1 MFFQIEKIII
11 WPRNTVFSPRVLN
24 FSLGK
29 VNVITGASRTG
40 KTAIIPIIDYCLG
53 AGTCSIPIEI
63 IRDTAAWYGVVI
75 HTQNESVLL
84 ARKVPNRNMV
94 SYEFYVQRGSVT
106 NIPHVIKENQ
116 NLDGIKQILDTL
128 ASVPY
133 VNRDEEKPGYNER
146 LSFRDLTHL
155 VFQSQD
161 IVANQNILFYK
172 THKVEH
178 REKLR
183 NWFPFILGAE
193 SIETI
198 IARRELKDR
207 EQELAR
213 KKKEFE
219 KAKKISSEWLQHLI
233 GQIHVAKE
241 YGLYTSDL
249 PEQTDLDTLVSI
261 ARNILENVPDYPKST
276 QETLENAIDEMHQL
290 EIQENQI
297 ANSIAQTQKRISD
310 IKSLIDSITEF
321 QQSNGKKI
329 ERLEIAKWLRENAMS
344 ASKCPVCGADSHPN
358 VHNEIE
364 RICMAVAQYEKI
376 APQTANIPPALQ
388 RELQSLSSELNSLI
402 EERNALHNR
411 FDLIRA
417 RSKKA
422 EAYQQKTKSMFLFLG
437 QLTSAVDL
445 IDKLSSVEGLE
456 CRIIELEQKID
467 ELNRIIAIS
476 NTRALTTHALA
487 EITQRTLVRLQTLD
501 VDENYK
507 KIAPRFSLSELG
519 LEVQGTDGIWHLLG
533 EIGSASNWLSFHI
546 AFTCALQEYFCERK
560 SPISSVPSFMVYE
573 QPSQV
578 YFPRLSQARQD
589 GNNDPVFADEDVGAV
604 KNIFETLANSITSQ
618 HGAWQAI
625 VLDHAGYDIYG
636 DISGVVEIEEWR
648 NGQKLIP
655 ADWYEPN

>member
-358 VHNEIE
+358 AHNEIE

-388 RELQSLSSELNSLI
+388 RELY
-402 EERNALHNR
+402 R
-411 FDLIRA
+411 
-417 RSKKA
+417 
-422 EAYQQKTKSMFLFLG
+422 
-437 QLTSAVDL
+437 
-445 IDKLSSVEGLE
+445 
-456 CRIIELEQKID
+456 
-467 ELNRIIAIS
+467 
-476 NTRALTTHALA
+476 
-487 EITQRTLVRLQTLD
+487 
-501 VDENYK
+501 
-507 KIAPRFSLSELG
+507 
-519 LEVQGTDGIWHLLG
+519 
-533 EIGSASNWLSFHI
+533 
-546 AFTCALQEYFCERK
+546 
-560 SPISSVPSFMVYE
+560 
-573 QPSQV
+573 
-578 YFPRLSQARQD
+578 
-589 GNNDPVFADEDVGAV
+589 
-604 KNIFETLANSITSQ
+604 
-618 HGAWQAI
+618 
-625 VLDHAGYDIYG
+625 
-636 DISGVVEIEEWR
+636 
-648 NGQKLIP
+648 
-655 ADWYEPN
+655 

>member
-1 MFFQIEKIII
+1 MFFQIESLII
-11 WPRNTVFSPRVLN
+11 WPRNTSFSPQVLN
-24 FSLGK
+24 FKLGK

-53 AGTCSIPIEI
+53 SGTCSIPIEI

-75 HTQNESVLL
+75 YTQNERLLL

-94 SYEFYVQRGSVT
+94 SYEFYVQRGPMVS
-106 NIPHVIKENQ
+106 IPPVIEENQ
-116 NLDGIKQILDTL
+116 NLDGVKQILDTL

-133 VNRDEEKPGYNER
+133 INRDEKESAYNER

-155 VFQSQD
+155 VFQSHD

-172 THKVEH
+172 THKIEH

-193 SIETI
+193 SIDTI
-198 IARRELKDR
+198 FARRELKDR
-207 EQELAR
+207 EQELTR
-213 KKKEFE
+213 KKKELE

-233 GQIHVAKE
+233 GQLHVAKE
-241 YGLYTSDL
+241 YGLYAPDL
-249 PEQTDLDTLVSI
+249 PEQADLDTLVSI
-261 ARNILENVPDYPKST
+261 SRHILENVPDYPKST

-297 ANSIAQTQKRISD
+297 ANAIAQTQKRIAD
-310 IKSLIDSITEF
+310 IKSLTESITMF
-321 QQSNGKKI
+321 QQSNSKKI

-344 ASKCPVCGADSHPN
+344 GTKCPICGADSHPKA
-358 VHNEIE
+358 HNEIE
-364 RICMAVAQYEKI
+364 RICMAVAQCEKI

-388 RELQSLSSELNSLI
+388 RELQSLSNELISLI

-411 FDLIRA
+411 FDLIRG
-417 RSKKA
+417 RSKTA
-422 EAYQQKTKSMFLFLG
+422 EAYLQKTKSMFLFLG
-437 QLTSAVDL
+437 QLTSVIDF
-445 IDKLSSVEGLE
+445 IDKISSDDGLE
-456 CRIIELEQKID
+456 CRIIELEQKIE
-467 ELNRIIAIS
+467 ELKRIIANS
-476 NTRALTTHALA
+476 NTKFLTTRALG
-487 EITQRTLVRLQTLD
+487 EITQRTLARLQDLD

-507 KIAPRFSLSELG
+507 KIAPRFSLSEFG
-519 LEVQGTDGIWHLLG
+519 LEVQGTDGFWHLLG

-546 AFTCALQEYFCERK
+546 AFTCALQEYFCEKR
-560 SPISSVPSFMVYE
+560 SPVSSVPSFIVYD

-578 YFPRLSQARQD
+578 YFPRLQQASQERNED
-589 GNNDPVFADEDVGAV
+589 SLFADEDVGAV
-604 KNIFETLANSITSQ
+604 KKIFETLASSIASQ

-625 VLDHAGYDIYG
+625 VLDHAGEDIYG
-636 DISGVVEIEEWR
+636 DIPGVDTIAIWR

-655 ADWYEPN
+655 AHWYEHN